1 MWFLWIL
8 APKWRVKER
17 KNRWKIDEKL
27 CRKYHRKQ
35 YGKNIKNIEKLQCIH
50 RDFAYKTCVFLT
62 FSKNHV
68 FCKHI
73 KMYINFTSI
82 LGAKIDIFEFF
93 SCFFFMAV
101 QISIFHDFHDFYL
114 ILAPF
119 WAPLGIIFLTFFDQ
133 NFNRKKTSENIKH
146 IS

>member
-27 CRKYHRKQ
+27 CRKYHWKQ

-62 FSKNHV
+62 FFKNHV

-82 LGAKIDIFEFF
+82 LGAKIDLFEFF
-93 SCFFFMAV
+93 FFHVFLLWRFRFRFFM
-101 QISIFHDFHDFYL
+101 IFHDFYL

-133 NFNRKKTSENIKH
+133 NFNRKKT
-146 IS
+146 